1 MPTKKLTTRL
11 EAITR
16 RQAADLESD
25 LGELYEL
32 LEAAIGEIDE
42 LNESLSVWGDDDTDR
57 DERAEHADVVPE
69 QASDLKVTLHAIAE
83 ALG

>member
-42 LNESLSVWGDDDTDR
+42 LNESLSVWADDDTDR

-83 ALG
+83 VLG